1 MEGFC
6 VQQDFPFHAY
16 LKKNIKKNLLVFPN
30 HLTLLKKNQKKN
42 KPPKT
47 QQQRGRKVKDSGHA
61 RPSLICQPI
70 AEVMGL

>member
-1 MEGFC
+1 MEGFWSSKI
-6 VQQDFPFHAY
+6 FPFHAY
-16 LKKNIKKNLLVFPN
+16 LKKKKSTRVPQPLDPAKKEQ
-30 HLTLLKKNQKKN
+30 LKKT
-42 KPPKT
+42 PKT

>member
-1 MEGFC
+1 MEGFWSSKI
-6 VQQDFPFHAY
+6 FPFHAY
-16 LKKNIKKNLLVFPN
+16 LKKKNLLVFPN
-30 HLTLLKKNQKKN
+30 HLTLLKKTTKKQKKN

>member
-1 MEGFC
+1 MEGFW

-16 LKKNIKKNLLVFPN
+16 LKKKINLLVFPN
-30 HLTLLKKNQKKN
+30 HLTLLKKKQNKKNN